1 MEFKYIMKNV
11 KLSFLLF
18 ASYGLIIIGLV
29 AIVYISFNRM
39 GEINEQ
45 STVISENWLP
55 SVRLVES
62 INTQT
67 ADLRNAE
74 AVHIIYD
81 TAEAKARVE
90 KSIEDRKL
98 KIEQTTRAYK
108 ALVSSESEEDLLEKF
123 EISYKEYLKIENKV
137 IALSRQDDDEART
150 IFLNESLEKYN
161 EYSGYLEK
169 LSEVNS
175 LGAKLASENGDVVY
189 QESTSILN
197 VVAMT
202 VIVTA
207 LIIAFYITR
216 TLTQQVAYIQ
226 NAMTRLSGGD
236 LSFRLENISRNELGI
251 LAGHFNKTVEQLSE
265 TVNEIQEAATQ
276 LASTSEELSAV
287 TEKSTRDMHLQNE
300 QLELAVS
307 AVTEMTSAVEDVA
320 RNAVATSKDSDI
332 ADERAELG
340 RDQVE
345 KTIKTIQSLLTEL
358 KITTQGI
365 NDLAG
370 QVSSIGSVLDV
381 IRGIADQTN
390 LLALNAAIEAA
401 RAGETG
407 RGFAVVAD
415 EVRALAHRTQES
427 TKDIEAM
434 IQSVQTGTDLA
445 VTSMQRSHDKAN
457 ATLDI
462 ANLSGEALKSIAD
475 SVSRINDQNI
485 AIASSAE
492 EQALVAR
499 EVDKNLL
506 IIRDIANEAVAGAN
520 QSSAASL
527 DLARLAVNLNGLT
540 NRFKL

>member
-1 MEFKYIMKNV
+1 MSV
-11 KLSFLLF
+11 
-18 ASYGLIIIGLV
+18 
-29 AIVYISFNRM
+29 
-39 GEINEQ
+39 INNQ
-45 STVISENWLP
+45 STVISNNWLP
-55 SVRLVES
+55 SIKLVES

-74 AVHIIYD
+74 AVHIFYEK
-81 TAEAKARVE
+81 TEEKARIE
-90 KSIEDRKL
+90 KVIEDGKV
-98 KIEQTTRAYK
+98 KIEQTIRAYK
-108 ALVSSESEEDLLEKF
+108 ALVSSEDEAKLLKKF
-123 EISYKEYLKIENKV
+123 EASYNDYLNIENKV
-137 IALSRQDDDEART
+137 ITLSRQEEDDEART
-150 IFLNESLEKYN
+150 IFLTESLKKYT
-161 EYSGYLEK
+161 EYSDVLLE
-169 LSEVNS
+169 LAEVNEK
-175 LGAKLASENGDVVY
+175 GAQLASENGDIVY
-189 QESTSILN
+189 QKSVSILSIIS
-197 VVAMT
+197 A
-202 VIVTA
+202 VIVVM
-207 LIIAFYITR
+207 ICIVAFYIIR
-216 TLTQQVAYIQ
+216 TLTQQVGYIQ

-236 LSFRLENISRNELGI
+236 LSFRLENVSRNELGI
-251 LAGHFNKTVEQLSE
+251 LAGHFNKTVEQLS
-265 TVNEIQEAATQ
+265 TTINEIQDAATQ
-276 LASTSEELSAV
+276 LASTSEELSVV
-287 TEKSTRDMHLQNE
+287 TEKSTQDMHQQNE

-320 RNAVATSKDSDI
+320 RNAVATSKDSDL
-332 ADERAELG
+332 ADDRAELG
-340 RDQVE
+340 RDQVQQ
-345 KTIKTIQSLLTEL
+345 TIKTIQSLLTEL
-358 KITTQGI
+358 KTTTQGV

-434 IQSVQTGTDLA
+434 IQSVQSGTDLT
-445 VTSMQRSHDKAN
+445 VSSMQRSHEKAN

-462 ANLSGEALKSIAD
+462 ANLSGEALKSIGE
-475 SVSRINDQNI
+475 SVSRINEQNI

-506 IIRDIANEAVAGAN
+506 TIRDIANETVAGAN

-527 DLARLAVNLNGLT
+527 DLARLAENLSGLT

>member
-1 MEFKYIMKNV
+1 MKNV
-11 KLSFLLF
+11 KLSVLLF
-18 ASYGLIIIGLV
+18 SSYGLIVFGLIVILIFSFTRMSII
-29 AIVYISFNRM
+29 ND
-39 GEINEQ
+39 Q
-45 STVISENWLP
+45 STIISENWLP
-55 SVRLVES
+55 SVKAIENIKAQIADFR
-62 INTQT
+62 NT
-67 ADLRNAE
+67 E
-74 AVHIIYD
+74 AVHILND
-81 TAEAKARVE
+81 DPQRKTMLESMADKRK
-90 KSIEDRKL
+90 KSIEDSIQKYKSLISSSEERKL
-98 KIEQTTRAYK
+98 
-108 ALVSSESEEDLLEKF
+108 LSDF
-123 EISYKEYLKIENKV
+123 EIQYQEYLNIQKEIFRMSHIGDLV
-137 IALSRQDDDEART
+137 AART
-150 IFLNESLEKYN
+150 LFGTSSLDIYRNYIVILDKI
-161 EYSGYLEK
+161 SD
-169 LSEVNS
+169 VNS
-175 LGAKLASENGDVVY
+175 EGAMLASENGDVVY
-189 QESTSILN
+189 QESTSVLSI
-197 VVAMT
+197 VAVT
-202 VIVTA
+202 VIVA
-207 LIIAFYITR
+207 VLIIAFYITR

-226 NAMTRLSGGD
+226 NAMTHLSGGD
-236 LSFRLENISRNELGI
+236 LSFRLENVSRNELGI

-276 LASTSEELSAV
+276 LASTSEELSVV
-287 TEKSTRDMHLQNE
+287 TEKSTQDMHLQNE

-340 RDQVE
+340 RDQVQQ
-345 KTIKTIQSLLTEL
+345 TIKTIQSLLTEL

-445 VTSMQRSHDKAN
+445 VSSMQRSHDKAN

-527 DLARLAVNLNGLT
+527 DLARLAVNLNSLT

>member
-1 MEFKYIMKNV
+1 MKNI
-11 KLSFLLF
+11 KLSVLLF
-18 ASYGLIIIGLV
+18 SSYGLIVLGLIM
-29 AIVYISFNRM
+29 IVVLSFTRM
-39 GEINEQ
+39 NNINNQ
-45 STVISENWLP
+45 STVISEDWLP
-55 SVRLVES
+55 SVRLVER

-74 AVHIIYD
+74 AVHIISHMQ
-81 TAEAKARVE
+81 EEQAKAE
-90 KSIEDRKL
+90 KEIEDLKSKIAKSIDSYRAMSSSQEETSLL
-98 KIEQTTRAYK
+98 KQFEQEYK
-108 ALVSSESEEDLLEKF
+108 NYLGIQNQLL
-123 EISYKEYLKIENKV
+123 N
-137 IALSRQDDDEART
+137 LSRQNEDEAAR
-150 IFLNESLEKYN
+150 SLFMSQSLMKYN
-161 EYSGYLEK
+161 QYSDVLLK
-169 LSEVNS
+169 LSEVNTE
-175 LGAKLASENGDVVY
+175 GANLASKNGDMVY
-189 QESTSILN
+189 QESISILAISAAFI
-197 VVAMT
+197 VVM
-202 VIVTA
+202 VCIV
-207 LIIAFYITR
+207 AFYITR
-216 TLTQQVAYIQ
+216 TLTQQVGYIQ

-236 LSFRLENISRNELGI
+236 LSFRLDNVSRSELGM
-251 LAGHFNKTVEQLSE
+251 LASHFNTTIEQLST
-265 TVNEIQEAATQ
+265 TVNDIQDAATQ
-276 LASTSEELSAV
+276 LASTSEELSTV
-287 TEKSTRDMHLQNE
+287 TEKSTQDMHQQNE

-320 RNAVATSKDSDI
+320 RNAVSTSKDSDI

-340 RDQVE
+340 RDQVQQ
-345 KTIKTIQSLLTEL
+345 TIKTIQSLLTEL
-358 KITTQGI
+358 KTTTQGV
-365 NDLAG
+365 NDLAA

-427 TKDIEAM
+427 TKDIEKM
-434 IQSVQTGTDLA
+434 IQSVQSGTDVA
-445 VTSMQRSHDKAN
+445 VSSMQRSHDKAN

-462 ANLSGEALKSIAD
+462 ANLSGDALKAIAE

-506 IIRDIANEAVAGAN
+506 AIRDIANEAVAGAN

-527 DLARLAVNLNGLT
+527 DLARLAENLNGLT
-540 NRFKL
+540 KRFKLLKS

>member
-1 MEFKYIMKNV
+1 MKNI
-11 KLSFLLF
+11 KLSVLLF
-18 ASYGLIIIGLV
+18 SSYGLIVLGLIM
-29 AIVYISFNRM
+29 IVVLSFTRM
-39 GEINEQ
+39 NNINNQ
-45 STVISENWLP
+45 STVISEDWLP
-55 SVRLVES
+55 SVRLVER

-74 AVHIIYD
+74 AVHIISHMQ
-81 TAEAKARVE
+81 EEQAKAE
-90 KSIEDRKL
+90 KEIEDLKSKIAKSIDSYRAMSSSQEETSLL
-98 KIEQTTRAYK
+98 KQFEQEYK
-108 ALVSSESEEDLLEKF
+108 NYLGIQNQLL
-123 EISYKEYLKIENKV
+123 N
-137 IALSRQDDDEART
+137 LSRQNEDEAAR
-150 IFLNESLEKYN
+150 SLFMSQSLMKYN
-161 EYSGYLEK
+161 QYSDVLLK
-169 LSEVNS
+169 LSEVNTE
-175 LGAKLASENGDVVY
+175 GANLASKNGDMVY
-189 QESTSILN
+189 QESISIL
-197 VVAMT
+197 AISAA
-202 VIVTA
+202 VIVVMVC
-207 LIIAFYITR
+207 IVAFYITR
-216 TLTQQVAYIQ
+216 TLTQQVGYIQ

-236 LSFRLENISRNELGI
+236 LSFRLDNVSRSELGM
-251 LAGHFNKTVEQLSE
+251 LASHFNTTIEQLST
-265 TVNEIQEAATQ
+265 TVNDIQDAATQ
-276 LASTSEELSAV
+276 LASTSEELSTV
-287 TEKSTRDMHLQNE
+287 TEKSTQDMHQQNE

-320 RNAVATSKDSDI
+320 RNAVSTSKDSDI

-340 RDQVE
+340 RDQVQQ
-345 KTIKTIQSLLTEL
+345 TIKTIQSLLTEL
-358 KITTQGI
+358 KTTTQGV
-365 NDLAG
+365 NDLAA

-427 TKDIEAM
+427 TKDIEKM
-434 IQSVQTGTDLA
+434 IQSVQSGTDVA
-445 VTSMQRSHDKAN
+445 VSSMQRSHDKAN

-462 ANLSGEALKSIAD
+462 ANLSGDALKAIAE

-506 IIRDIANEAVAGAN
+506 AIRDIANEAVAGAN

-527 DLARLAVNLNGLT
+527 DLARLAENLNGLT
-540 NRFKL
+540 KRFKLLKS

>member
-1 MEFKYIMKNV
+1 MKNI
-11 KLSFLLF
+11 KLSVLLF
-18 ASYGLIIIGLV
+18 SSYGLIVLGLIM
-29 AIVYISFNRM
+29 IVVLSFTRM
-39 GEINEQ
+39 NNINNQ
-45 STVISENWLP
+45 STVISEDWLP
-55 SVRLVES
+55 SVRLVER

-74 AVHIIYD
+74 AVHIISHMQ
-81 TAEAKARVE
+81 EEQAKAE
-90 KSIEDRKL
+90 KEIKDLKSKIAKSIDSYRAMSSSQEETSLL
-98 KIEQTTRAYK
+98 KQFEQEYK
-108 ALVSSESEEDLLEKF
+108 NYLGIQNQLL
-123 EISYKEYLKIENKV
+123 N
-137 IALSRQDDDEART
+137 LSRQNEDEAAR
-150 IFLNESLEKYN
+150 SLFMSQSLMKYN
-161 EYSGYLEK
+161 QYSDVLLK
-169 LSEVNS
+169 LSEVNTE
-175 LGAKLASENGDVVY
+175 GANLASKNGDMVY
-189 QESTSILN
+189 QESISIL
-197 VVAMT
+197 AISAA
-202 VIVTA
+202 VIVVMVC
-207 LIIAFYITR
+207 IVAFYITR
-216 TLTQQVAYIQ
+216 TLTQQVGYIQ

-236 LSFRLENISRNELGI
+236 LSFRLDNVSRSELGM
-251 LAGHFNKTVEQLSE
+251 LASHFNTTIEQLST
-265 TVNEIQEAATQ
+265 TVNDIQDAATQ
-276 LASTSEELSAV
+276 LASTSEELSTV
-287 TEKSTRDMHLQNE
+287 TEKSTQDMHQQNE

-320 RNAVATSKDSDI
+320 RNAVSTSKDSDI

-340 RDQVE
+340 RDQVQQ
-345 KTIKTIQSLLTEL
+345 TIKTIQSLLTEL
-358 KITTQGI
+358 KTTTQGV
-365 NDLAG
+365 NDLAA

-427 TKDIEAM
+427 TKDIEKM
-434 IQSVQTGTDLA
+434 IQSVQGGTDVA
-445 VTSMQRSHDKAN
+445 VSSMQRSHDKAN

-462 ANLSGEALKSIAD
+462 ANLSGDALKAIAE

-506 IIRDIANEAVAGAN
+506 AIRDIANEAVAGAN

-527 DLARLAVNLNGLT
+527 DLARLAENLNGLT
-540 NRFKL
+540 KRFKLLKS

>member
-1 MEFKYIMKNV
+1 MKNI
-11 KLSFLLF
+11 KLSVLLF
-18 ASYGLIIIGLV
+18 SSYGLIVLGLIM
-29 AIVYISFNRM
+29 IVVLSFTRM
-39 GEINEQ
+39 NNINSQ
-45 STVISENWLP
+45 STVISEDWLP
-55 SVRLVES
+55 SVRLVER

-74 AVHIIYD
+74 AVHIISHMQ
-81 TAEAKARVE
+81 EEQAKAE
-90 KSIEDRKL
+90 KEIEDLKSKIAKSIDSYRAMSSSQEETSLL
-98 KIEQTTRAYK
+98 KQFEQEYK
-108 ALVSSESEEDLLEKF
+108 NYLGIQNQLL
-123 EISYKEYLKIENKV
+123 N
-137 IALSRQDDDEART
+137 LSRQNEDEAAR
-150 IFLNESLEKYN
+150 SLFMSQSLMKYN
-161 EYSGYLEK
+161 QYSDVLLK
-169 LSEVNS
+169 LSEVNTE
-175 LGAKLASENGDVVY
+175 GANLASKNGDMVY
-189 QESTSILN
+189 QESISIL
-197 VVAMT
+197 AISAA
-202 VIVTA
+202 VIVVMVC
-207 LIIAFYITR
+207 IVAFYITR
-216 TLTQQVAYIQ
+216 TLTQQVGYIQ

-236 LSFRLENISRNELGI
+236 LSFRLDNVSRSELGM
-251 LAGHFNKTVEQLSE
+251 LASHFNTTIEQLST
-265 TVNEIQEAATQ
+265 TVNDIQDAATQ
-276 LASTSEELSAV
+276 LASTSEELSTV
-287 TEKSTRDMHLQNE
+287 TEKSTQDMHQQNE

-320 RNAVATSKDSDI
+320 RNAVSTSKDSDI

-340 RDQVE
+340 RDQVQQ
-345 KTIKTIQSLLTEL
+345 TIKTIQSLLTEL
-358 KITTQGI
+358 KTTTQGV
-365 NDLAG
+365 NDLAA

-427 TKDIEAM
+427 TKDIEKM
-434 IQSVQTGTDLA
+434 IQSVQSGTDVA
-445 VTSMQRSHDKAN
+445 VSSMQRSHDKAN

-462 ANLSGEALKSIAD
+462 ANLSGDALKAIAE

-506 IIRDIANEAVAGAN
+506 AIRDIANEAVAGAN

-527 DLARLAVNLNGLT
+527 DLARLAENLNGLT
-540 NRFKL
+540 KRFKLLKS

>member
-1 MEFKYIMKNV
+1 MKNI
-11 KLSFLLF
+11 KLSVLLF
-18 ASYGLIIIGLV
+18 SSYGLIVLGLIM
-29 AIVYISFNRM
+29 IVVLSFTRM
-39 GEINEQ
+39 NNINNQ
-45 STVISENWLP
+45 STVISEDWLP
-55 SVRLVES
+55 SVRLVER

-74 AVHIIYD
+74 AVHIISHMQ
-81 TAEAKARVE
+81 EEQAKAE
-90 KSIEDRKL
+90 KEIEDLKSKIAKSIDSYRAMSSSQEETSLL
-98 KIEQTTRAYK
+98 KQFEQEYK
-108 ALVSSESEEDLLEKF
+108 NYLGIQNQLL
-123 EISYKEYLKIENKV
+123 N
-137 IALSRQDDDEART
+137 LSRQNEDEAAR
-150 IFLNESLEKYN
+150 SLFMSQSLMKYN
-161 EYSGYLEK
+161 QYSDVLLK
-169 LSEVNS
+169 LSEVNTE
-175 LGAKLASENGDVVY
+175 GASLASKNGDMVY
-189 QESTSILN
+189 QESISIL
-197 VVAMT
+197 AISAA
-202 VIVTA
+202 VIVVMVC
-207 LIIAFYITR
+207 IVAFYITR
-216 TLTQQVAYIQ
+216 TLTQQVGYIQ

-236 LSFRLENISRNELGI
+236 LSFRLDNVSRSELGM
-251 LAGHFNKTVEQLSE
+251 LASHFNTTIEQLST
-265 TVNEIQEAATQ
+265 TVNDIQDAATQ
-276 LASTSEELSAV
+276 LASTSEELSTV
-287 TEKSTRDMHLQNE
+287 TEKSTQDMHQQNE

-320 RNAVATSKDSDI
+320 RNAVSTSKDSDI

-340 RDQVE
+340 RDQVQQ
-345 KTIKTIQSLLTEL
+345 TIKTIQSLLTEL
-358 KITTQGI
+358 KTTTQGV
-365 NDLAG
+365 NDLAA

-427 TKDIEAM
+427 TKDIEKM
-434 IQSVQTGTDLA
+434 IQSVQSGTDVA
-445 VTSMQRSHDKAN
+445 VSSMQRSHDKAN

-462 ANLSGEALKSIAD
+462 ANLSGDALKAIAE

-506 IIRDIANEAVAGAN
+506 AIRDIANEAVAGAN

-527 DLARLAVNLNGLT
+527 DLARLAENLNGLT
-540 NRFKL
+540 KRFKLLKS

>member
-1 MEFKYIMKNV
+1 MKNV
-11 KLSFLLF
+11 KLSVLLF
-18 ASYGLIIIGLV
+18 SSYGLIIFGL
-29 AIVYISFNRM
+29 IVVLVFSFTRM
-39 GEINEQ
+39 SNINDQ
-45 STVISENWLP
+45 STIISEDWLP
-55 SVRLVES
+55 SVKLIES

-67 ADLRNAE
+67 ADLRNSE
-74 AVHIIYD
+74 AVHILYN
-81 TAEAKARVE
+81 TSEE
-90 KSIEDRKL
+90 KVRLEKVIEEQKIG
-98 KIEQTTRAYK
+98 IEQTIREFS
-108 ALVSSESEEDLLEKF
+108 ALVSDNNEEINLLKQF
-123 EISYKEYLKIENKV
+123 EASYKDYLSIENKV
-137 IALSRQDDDEART
+137 FTLSRQDEDDAARSL
-150 IFLNESLEKYN
+150 FLTESLKKYN
-161 EYSGYLEK
+161 EYSSFLDR
-169 LSEVNS
+169 LSAIS
-175 LGAKLASENGDVVY
+175 SKGAKSASDNGDVVY
-189 QESTSILN
+189 QESTSMLSIVA
-197 VVAMT
+197 VVIIAA
-202 VIVTA
+202 A

-226 NAMTRLSGGD
+226 NAMTRLSSGD
-236 LSFRLENISRNELGI
+236 LSIRLENVSRNELGI
-251 LAGHFNKTVEQLSE
+251 LAGHFNKTVEQLSK
-265 TVNEIQEAATQ
+265 TVNEIQDAATQ
-276 LASTSEELSAV
+276 LASTSEELSVV
-287 TEKSTRDMHLQNE
+287 TEKSTQDMHHQNE

-320 RNAVATSKDSDI
+320 RNAVATSKDSDT

-340 RDQVE
+340 RDQVQQ
-345 KTIKTIQSLLTEL
+345 TIKTIQSLLTEL
-358 KITTQGI
+358 KTTTQGV

-427 TKDIEAM
+427 TKDIEVM
-434 IQSVQTGTDLA
+434 IQSVQSGTDLT
-445 VTSMQRSHDKAN
+445 VSSMQRSHEKAN
-457 ATLDI
+457 ATLEI
-462 ANLSGEALKSIAD
+462 ANLSGEALKSIAE

-506 IIRDIANEAVAGAN
+506 AIRDIANEAVAGAN

-527 DLARLAVNLNGLT
+527 DLARLAENLSGLT

>member
-1 MEFKYIMKNV
+1 
-11 KLSFLLF
+11 LLF
-18 ASYGLIIIGLV
+18 SSYGLIVLGLIM
-29 AIVYISFNRM
+29 IVVLSFTRM
-39 GEINEQ
+39 NNINNQ
-45 STVISENWLP
+45 STVISEDWLP
-55 SVRLVES
+55 SVRLVER

-74 AVHIIYD
+74 AVHIISHMQ
-81 TAEAKARVE
+81 EEQAKAE
-90 KSIEDRKL
+90 KEIEDLKSKIAKSIDSYRAMSSSQEETSLL
-98 KIEQTTRAYK
+98 KQFEQEYK
-108 ALVSSESEEDLLEKF
+108 NYLGIQNQLL
-123 EISYKEYLKIENKV
+123 N
-137 IALSRQDDDEART
+137 LSRQNEDEAAR
-150 IFLNESLEKYN
+150 SLFMSQSLMKYN
-161 EYSGYLEK
+161 QYSDVLLK
-169 LSEVNS
+169 LSEVNTE
-175 LGAKLASENGDVVY
+175 GANLASKNGDMVY
-189 QESTSILN
+189 QESISIL
-197 VVAMT
+197 AISAA
-202 VIVTA
+202 VIVVMVC
-207 LIIAFYITR
+207 IVAFYITR
-216 TLTQQVAYIQ
+216 TLTQQVGYIQ

-236 LSFRLENISRNELGI
+236 LSFRLDNVSRSELGM
-251 LAGHFNKTVEQLSE
+251 LASHFNTTIEQLST
-265 TVNEIQEAATQ
+265 TVNDIQDAATQ
-276 LASTSEELSAV
+276 LASTSEELSTV
-287 TEKSTRDMHLQNE
+287 TEKSTQDMHQQNE

-320 RNAVATSKDSDI
+320 RNAVSTSKDSDI

-340 RDQVE
+340 RDQVQQ
-345 KTIKTIQSLLTEL
+345 TIKTIQSLLTEL
-358 KITTQGI
+358 KTTTQGV
-365 NDLAG
+365 NDLAA

-427 TKDIEAM
+427 TKDIEKM
-434 IQSVQTGTDLA
+434 IQSVQSGTDVA
-445 VTSMQRSHDKAN
+445 VSSMQRSHDKAN

-462 ANLSGEALKSIAD
+462 ANLSGDALKAIAE

-506 IIRDIANEAVAGAN
+506 AIRDIANEAVAGAN

-527 DLARLAVNLNGLT
+527 DLARLAENLNGLT
-540 NRFKL
+540 KRFKLLKS

>member
-1 MEFKYIMKNV
+1 MV
-11 KLSFLLF
+11 VL
-18 ASYGLIIIGLV
+18 GLIII
-29 AIVYISFNRM
+29 IIFSF
-39 GEINEQ
+39 INMSVINNQ
-45 STVISENWLP
+45 STVISNNWLP
-55 SVRLVES
+55 SIKLVES

-74 AVHIIYD
+74 AVHIFYEK
-81 TAEAKARVE
+81 TEEKARIE
-90 KSIEDRKL
+90 KVIEDGKV
-98 KIEQTTRAYK
+98 KIEQTIRAYK
-108 ALVSSESEEDLLEKF
+108 ALVSSEDEAKLLKKF
-123 EISYKEYLKIENKV
+123 EASYNDYLNIENKV
-137 IALSRQDDDEART
+137 ITLSRQEEDDEART
-150 IFLNESLEKYN
+150 IFLTESLKKYT
-161 EYSGYLEK
+161 EYSDVLLE
-169 LSEVNS
+169 LAEVNEK
-175 LGAKLASENGDVVY
+175 GAQLASENGDIVY
-189 QESTSILN
+189 QKSVSILSIIS
-197 VVAMT
+197 A
-202 VIVTA
+202 VIVVM
-207 LIIAFYITR
+207 ICIVAFYIIR
-216 TLTQQVAYIQ
+216 TLTQQVGYIQ

-236 LSFRLENISRNELGI
+236 LSFRLENVSRNELGI
-251 LAGHFNKTVEQLSE
+251 LAGHFNKTVEQLS
-265 TVNEIQEAATQ
+265 TTINEIQDAATQ
-276 LASTSEELSAV
+276 LASTSEELSVV
-287 TEKSTRDMHLQNE
+287 TEKSTQDMHQQNE

-320 RNAVATSKDSDI
+320 RNAVATSKDSDL
-332 ADERAELG
+332 ADDRAELG
-340 RDQVE
+340 RDQVQQ
-345 KTIKTIQSLLTEL
+345 TIKTIQSLLTEL
-358 KITTQGI
+358 KTTTQGV

-434 IQSVQTGTDLA
+434 IQSVQSGTDLT
-445 VTSMQRSHDKAN
+445 VSSMQRSHEKAN

-462 ANLSGEALKSIAD
+462 ANLSGEALKSIGE
-475 SVSRINDQNI
+475 SVSRINEQNI

-506 IIRDIANEAVAGAN
+506 TIRDIANETVAGAN

-527 DLARLAVNLNGLT
+527 DLARLAENLSGLT